1 MTSPEAKHL
10 PSPLPG
16 LALRGLAVVAGSAAL
31 LAMMADLGLFA
42 ASLGG
47 GFTKLGVFIAAMFP
61 PSDGGDPLRI
71 LRSLVETLAMAL
83 AGTTL
88 AILAA
93 APLGFLGART
103 VIRQPVIHFL
113 FRRALDFLRGVPA
126 LVWALIFVAAF
137 GLGPFGGVIALA
149 VADTPSLAKL
159 FAEAIENCDRGPVEG
174 TRAAGGSRLH
184 EIRFALAPQ
193 VAPIL
198 ASQSLYYLES
208 NFRHAAVLGIVGA
221 GGIGFELE
229 ERIRIFAFDEVAFIV
244 ILYMVAVALL
254 DSLSRT
260 LRSALA

>member
-1 MTSPEAKHL
+1 MIAPEAKHL

-16 LALRGLAVVAGSAAL
+16 LALRGLAVVAGTAAL

-47 GFTKLGVFIAAMFP
+47 GFNKLGVFIAAMFP
-61 PSDGGDPLRI
+61 PSGGGDPLRI

-93 APLGFLGART
+93 TPLGFLGART

>member
-1 MTSPEAKHL
+1 MMNQDATPL

-16 LALRGLAVVAGSAAL
+16 LALRGLLALAGIAAL
-31 LAMMADLGLFA
+31 IAMMVDLGISPVALA
-42 ASLGG
+42 G
-47 GFTKLGVFIAAMFP
+47 GFARLGVFLLAMFP
-61 PSDGGDPLRI
+61 PSDGGDLPRI
-71 LRSLVETLAMAL
+71 LKSLLETLAMAL

-88 AILAA
+88 AVLVA

-103 VIRQPVIHFL
+103 VVGQPAFHFL
-113 FRRALDFLRGVPA
+113 FRRMLDIFRGVPV

-149 VADTPSLAKL
+149 VADIPSLSKL

-208 NFRHAAVLGIVGA
+208 NFRNAAVLGIVGA

-244 ILYMVAVALL
+244 LLYMVAVALL
-254 DSLSRT
+254 DSLSRR

>member
-1 MTSPEAKHL
+1 MIAPEAKHL

-47 GFTKLGVFIAAMFP
+47 GFNKLGVFIAAMFP

-93 APLGFLGART
+93 TPLGFLGART

>member
-1 MTSPEAKHL
+1 MIPPDATRLS
-10 PSPLPG
+10 SPLHG
-16 LALRGLAVVAGSAAL
+16 LALKGLLVATGAAAL

-47 GFTKLGVFIAAMFP
+47 GLAKLGVFIAAMFP
-61 PSDGGDPLRI
+61 PSHGGDPLRI
-71 LRSLVETLAMAL
+71 LKSLVETLAMAL
-83 AGTTL
+83 AGTAL
-88 AILAA
+88 AVLAA
-93 APLGFLGART
+93 IPLGFLGART
-103 VIRQPVIHFL
+103 VIRQPIIHFL
-113 FRRALDFLRGVPA
+113 FRRVLDVFRGVPA

-244 ILYMVAVALL
+244 IIYMVAVALL
-254 DSLSRT
+254 DALSLR